1 MADVTTEE
9 ERASIFF
16 RFGVAS
22 MAADFISS
30 AVSSWL
36 MTMDPWIPLMIGM
49 AIVLI
54 GVLFT
59 LSLPET
65 MHARHPEPA
74 DHMEMSHLSPDDEDN
89 LGYKEHDQ
97 EYMDNQESPFIHPK
111 ESNLKV
117 LASKINS
124 YITPYTFILANKQIL
139 LLLSAFLVY
148 RLSRGSSWFLVQ
160 YISTRYNW
168 TLAQSN
174 LLMSF
179 RPALTIPLFLFI
191 LPAISRYLLRSMQS
205 TQKDLRLARISI
217 IFLTV
222 GTLGIG
228 LSPSIPPLI
237 ISLIVQA
244 AGSGFL
250 FVTRSLITTLIKR
263 EQTAKLFTVI
273 EILQSVG
280 AVIASLVI
288 TNVFRAGIE
297 MGGVWIGLAWFVTG
311 SLFVAVGVAV
321 WVVRIPVKE
330 VDGEDVGE
338 DPGAGERY
346 FD

>member
-1 MADVTTEE
+1 MSCC
-9 ERASIFF
+9 RASIFF

-49 AIVLI
+49 GIVLL

-65 MHARHPEPA
+65 MHVRHPEPA
-74 DHMEMSHLSPDDEDN
+74 DHMEMSHLSPDDDDDSLEHKEQDREYTDNED
-89 LGYKEHDQ
+89 
-97 EYMDNQESPFIHPK
+97 SPFFHPN
-111 ESNLKV
+111 ESKIKT
-117 LASKINS
+117 LATKINS

-297 MGGVWIGLAWFVTG
+297 MGGMWIGLAWFVTG

-321 WVVRIPVKE
+321 WVVRIPVKGF
-330 VDGEDVGE
+330 DGEEMGE
-338 DPGAGERY
+338 DPNARGRY